1 MNLVCTWSMKADIL
15 EHRQEQIKAEEVK
28 LRSMQ
33 AQRDS
38 IAFLA
43 NASAGKWKSHMWN
56 TAFRSQLCMACT
68 WGQAALRA
76 GIEALYGCCTIAV
89 PVSLDLG
96 MDKHPEG
103 ELLQASP
110 VYIRKMVL
118 ADEPSI

>member
-1 MNLVCTWSMKADIL
+1 
-15 EHRQEQIKAEEVK
+15 
-28 LRSMQ
+28 MQ
-33 AQRDS
+33 RKQQSWRMLLLS
-38 IAFLA
+38 Y
-43 NASAGKWKSHMWN
+43 
-56 TAFRSQLCMACT
+56 R
-68 WGQAALRA
+68 
-76 GIEALYGCCTIAV
+76 YGCCTIAV